1 MKTTGLNKMQN
12 FTHEDIGYVRAYLQ
26 RSPSDS
32 LKKEADQVIGFLQN
46 QVEFLKQ
53 ENEELVR
60 SSDART
66 QSLAD
71 QLAEAQQK
79 CNDYM
84 LKAKV

>member
-1 MKTTGLNKMQN
+1 MQKFNKD
-12 FTHEDIGYVRAYLQ
+12 EIGYVRAYLQ

-32 LKKEADQVIGFLQN
+32 LKKEADQVIGFLQS

-60 SSDART
+60 SSDARV

-71 QLAEAQQK
+71 QLAEAQSRA
-79 CNDYM
+79 NDHM

>member
-1 MKTTGLNKMQN
+1 MQKFNKD
-12 FTHEDIGYVRAYLQ
+12 EIGYVRAYLQ

-32 LKKEADQVIGFLQN
+32 LKKETDQVIGFLQS
-46 QVEFLKQ
+46 QIEFLKQ

-60 SSDART
+60 SSDARV

-71 QLAEAQQK
+71 QLAEAQSRA
-79 CNDYM
+79 NDHM

>member
-1 MKTTGLNKMQN
+1 MQN

-32 LKKEADQVIGFLQN
+32 LKKEADQVIGFLQS

-53 ENEELVR
+53 ENEELVK
-60 SSDART
+60 SSDNRV

-84 LKAKV
+84 LKASI

>member
-1 MKTTGLNKMQN
+1 MQSFN
-12 FTHEDIGYVRAYLQ
+12 PSEIGFVLAYLK

-32 LKKEADQVIGFLQN
+32 LKKEAAQVIEFLQ
-46 QVEFLKQ
+46 EEIDSLTQ
-53 ENEELVR
+53 EADNRV
-60 SSDART
+60 

-84 LKAKV
+84 LKASI